1 MKLTELIENA
11 YNEVQG
17 LLGEEDSLVIQ
28 NDSNA
33 KIKGISAEL
42 SSVCINLISNAIRYS
57 PDGANIEV
65 SWSDTD
71 QGKARFAVQD
81 RGLGIA
87 KEHLDRIT
95 ERFYRVDMKD
105 SRARGGTGLGLAIV
119 KHVLRRHNSELQV
132 RSRVSEGSLFFCDF
146 ETV

>member
-1 MKLTELIENA
+1 MLI
-11 YNEVQG
+11 
-17 LLGEEDSLVIQ
+17 LFL
-28 NDSNA
+28 
-33 KIKGISAEL
+33 
-42 SSVCINLISNAIRYS
+42 
-57 PDGANIEV
+57 EV
-65 SWSDTD
+65 SWTNTE
-71 QGKARFAVQD
+71 QGKARLAVKD

-132 RSRVSEGSLFFCDF
+132 KSRVSEGSLFFCDF
-146 ETV
+146 EIV